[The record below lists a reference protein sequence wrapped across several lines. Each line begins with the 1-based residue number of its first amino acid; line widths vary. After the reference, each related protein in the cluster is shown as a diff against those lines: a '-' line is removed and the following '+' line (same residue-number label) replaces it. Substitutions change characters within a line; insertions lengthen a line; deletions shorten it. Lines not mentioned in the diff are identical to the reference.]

1 MENVFLCEKRCA
13 FCYNVRWRPFSF
25 FHFIVFCKYL
35 YFVILRAR
43 NKWPLYILCRIV
55 NYHWHFDIFI
65 HIPKR
70 QKKRSSEQQTLCFFT
85 FKSNETKKSLHRME
99 KHIQNPAEKHRELNK
114 SQRKQ
119 KSISRFSK
127 WTKIKHKT
135 EHKKHRNNQRI
146 KNKIQKSSVIL
157 LICLGELNSVY
168 TWMRTIICVCVCP
181 VSLK

>member
-25 FHFIVFCKYL
+25 FHFIDFCKYL

-70 QKKRSSEQQTLCFFT
+70 QKKHRASSKRFAFLPSNQTKQRNHYIEWKNT
-85 FKSNETKKSLHRME
+85 FR
-99 KHIQNPAEKHRELNK
+99 IQ
-114 SQRKQ
+114 Q
-119 KSISRFSK
+119 KSIANWINPNENKNRF
-127 WTKIKHKT
+127 HDFQN
-135 EHKKHRNNQRI
+135 E
-146 KNKIQKSSVIL
+146 QK
-157 LICLGELNSVY
+157 
-168 TWMRTIICVCVCP
+168 
-181 VSLK
+181 